1 MLFNLNTNN
10 IQFQIQSYSTSKSQR
25 LFTIYMGKPVSSRF
39 GKMVLR
45 KQKFRT
51 GKFYFAAVFYNLH
64 KLVPFTE
71 KRPQKPETG
80 IKDRISLLDVPLIPE
95 FSTEKTGKAVFHLLF
110 NN

>member
-1 MLFNLNTNN
+1 
-10 IQFQIQSYSTSKSQR
+10 
-25 LFTIYMGKPVSSRF
+25 MGKPVSSRF

-45 KQKFRT
+45 KEKFRT